1 MAGPQNLAIFF
12 DINSIMTTTNSYA
25 RQPSKLDY
33 ASPTQFKFNIL
44 KLPKVEYF
52 CTQVNVPGITL
63 GGSMTQATPLK
74 DIPIPGDKLT
84 YEPLSMTF
92 MVDEN
97 LENFQ
102 EIHGWLVGLG
112 FPRDYSEFRNL
123 VSAGGDRFPTKNQS
137 ISTEVGKVKYGSP
150 NVGGT
155 YSDATLT
162 ILTSKNNPQ
171 LEVRFRDVFPTALT
185 GLTYSQ
191 QADDVDYLT
200 ATVSFSYSIYDFA
213 SVGASTAS
221 ITTS

>member
-1 MAGPQNLAIFF
+1 
-12 DINSIMTTTNSYA
+12 
-25 RQPSKLDY
+25 
-33 ASPTQFKFNIL
+33 
-44 KLPKVEYF
+44 
-52 CTQVNVPGITL
+52 
-63 GGSMTQATPLK
+63 
-74 DIPIPGDKLT
+74 
-84 YEPLSMTF
+84 LSMTF

-112 FPRDYSEFRNL
+112 FPRDHSEFRNL
-123 VSAGGDRFPTKNQS
+123 IAAGGDRFPAKNQS
-137 ISTEVGKVKYGSP
+137 ISTEIGKVKYGSP

-185 GLTYSQ
+185 GLTYDQ
-191 QADDVDYLT
+191 QAADVDYLT

>member
-1 MAGPQNLAIFF
+1 MTT
-12 DINSIMTTTNSYA
+12 INSLS
-25 RQPSKLDY
+25 RQPTKLDY
-33 ASPTQFKFNIL
+33 ASPTQFKFSII

-52 CTQVNVPGITL
+52 CTAVNIPGITL
-63 GGSMTQATPLK
+63 GGTMSQPSPLK
-74 DIPIPGDKLT
+74 DIPIPGEKLT

-92 MVDEN
+92 LVDEN

-112 FPRDYSEFRNL
+112 FPRDHSEFRDL
-123 VSAGGDRFPTKNQS
+123 VSSGSDRFPAKNQS
-137 ISTEVGKVKYGSP
+137 ISNEIGKVKYGSP

-162 ILTSKNNPQ
+162 VLTSKNNPQ
-171 LEVRFRDVFPTALT
+171 LEVRFRDVYPTALT

-191 QADDVDYLT
+191 QATDVDYLT
-200 ATVSFSYSIYDFA
+200 ATVSFNYSIYDFA

>member
-25 RQPSKLDY
+25 RQPTKLDY

-63 GGSMTQATPLK
+63 GGSMTQSTPLK

>member
-1 MAGPQNLAIFF
+1 
-12 DINSIMTTTNSYA
+12 MTTINSYA
-25 RQPSKLDY
+25 RQPTQQDY
-33 ASPTQFKFNIL
+33 ASPTQFKFSIL

-52 CTQVNVPGITL
+52 CTQVNLPGITL
-63 GGSMTQATPLK
+63 GGSLEQKTPLK

-84 YEPLSMTF
+84 YDPLSMTF
-92 MVDEN
+92 LVDEN

-123 VSAGGDRFPTKNQS
+123 LSAGDDRFPTKTQS
-137 ISTEVGKVKYGSP
+137 VSTEIGKVKYGSP
-150 NVGGT
+150 NVGGI

-171 LEVRFRDVFPTALT
+171 LEVRFRDVYPTALT

-191 QADDVDYLT
+191 QAIDVDYLT
-200 ATVSFSYSIYDFA
+200 ATVSFNYSIYDFA
-213 SVGASTAS
+213 NVGASTAS

>member
-1 MAGPQNLAIFF
+1 
-12 DINSIMTTTNSYA
+12 MTITNSYA
-25 RQPSKLDY
+25 RQPTKLDY
-33 ASPTQFKFNIL
+33 ASPTQFKFNII

-52 CTQVNVPGITL
+52 CTSVNIPGISL
-63 GGSMTQATPLK
+63 GGTLTQATPLK

-102 EIHGWLVGLG
+102 EIHGWLIGLG

-123 VSAGGDRFPTKNQS
+123 VSSGNDRFPAKNQS
-137 ISTEVGKVKYGSP
+137 INREVGTVKFGSP

-191 QADDVDYLT
+191 QAADVDYLT